1 MLLYLYAIPTAIL
14 VATYLIYS
22 LSGRGFSEYTGRLST
37 KVMTLERLSN
47 IVFTKDM
54 LTLFLKNSSI
64 NTQMYFTE
72 RELAE
77 EKGEKAKADDS
88 PLMSMK
94 DMTTLEMSLK
104 NALQP
109 SRDLERLNHDSSLV
123 RKLMIVFGVLVAG
136 TEYALVSATL
146 FAFTDKVI
154 FQLDGIVFGVAI
166 IFAAL
171 FLIIL
176 ADMFATSRKIN
187 TAYDNVELNY
197 RKGKDSRQQ
206 EQSSYR

>member
-154 FQLDGIVFGVAI
+154 FQLDGIVSGWP
-166 IFAAL
+166 
-171 FLIIL
+171 
-176 ADMFATSRKIN
+176 
-187 TAYDNVELNY
+187 
-197 RKGKDSRQQ
+197 
-206 EQSSYR
+206 

>member
-1 MLLYLYAIPTAIL
+1 MLLILYIIPTVIL
-14 VATYLIYS
+14 IATFLIYNF
-22 LSGRGFSEYTGRLST
+22 SGKGFSEYTARLSS
-37 KVMTLERLSN
+37 KVQTLEKLSN

-54 LTLFLKNSSI
+54 LTLFLKNSSV
-64 NTQMYFTE
+64 NTQLYFTE

-77 EKGEKAKADDS
+77 ETGTQAREGDS

-94 DMTTLEMSLK
+94 DMEKLETSLK

-109 SRDLERLNHDSSLV
+109 SRDIERLKHDSSLV

-146 FAFTDKVI
+146 FALTDKVI

-176 ADMFATSRKIN
+176 LDMFATSRKIN
-187 TAYDNVELNY
+187 TAYDNVELKY
-197 RKGKDSRQQ
+197 RKGSDKISQ
-206 EQSSYR
+206 EQGSFR